1 MKDVFG
7 IALSIVVVALMIYAV
22 ALFITSGAGA
32 LFYAVVI
39 IDLIISFFNAW
50 MITTGRYER
59 VEEAVEGGVWR
70 AAAPAVKRNTAKTR
84 KKKARK

>member
-7 IALSIVVVALMIYAV
+7 ISLSIVIVALMVYAV
-22 ALFITSGAGA
+22 ALFITSGAGK

-50 MITTGRYER
+50 MISTGRYEKVAEKVEKGAQEIIAPTSRKGSSRTGRKR
-59 VEEAVEGGVWR
+59 V
-70 AAAPAVKRNTAKTR
+70 R
-84 KKKARK
+84 K